1 LLEMVD
7 EEEGNEQL
15 SIKRLCFKWLF

>member
-7 EEEGNEQL
+7 KEEGNEQL
-15 SIKRLCFKWLF
+15 SIKRLYFKWLF